1 MFIMYYFTMKNYLA
15 YKASAGSGKTFAL
28 TVRYITLLLMG
39 AKVKEILTLT
49 FTNKAANEMSERIY
63 KTLLN
68 LGNDEA
74 YLTAICEQSNLSK
87 EQILS
92 KKEFLVDEFTNSAL
106 SIFTIDKFI
115 NKILREFCGYI
126 GISDDFEIKEDDVEV
141 LSNKFL
147 QSLDIKNFDKLIDFS
162 LFEKKKYSSL
172 FDIFKNLLEKN
183 EDVKVLNIDASLINL
198 QKEEVL
204 NKAYKIKEFILN
216 CPVASDAAK
225 KAVDF
230 DSFDSLLSKGKT
242 WLIKDSAADFR
253 TFKKCSNDL
262 LEEYFSKLKDE
273 VSIYYKIRSGFSLS
287 RLFELYKLFK
297 DYKIQ
302 YNKSKNTLHFDDIS
316 NLTYEL
322 LSSKIEKDFLYFR
335 LDSSFSHILI
345 DEFQDTS
352 LLQYKILQP
361 LIEEILSG
369 SSENF
374 KTFFYVG
381 DTKQSIYRFR
391 GGKREL
397 FDYVLRTNSNVEV
410 EILNTNYRSCEAIV
424 NFVNESFNKLPFYE
438 YHDQF
443 AIHKNGFVQVIEDEA
458 LLEDDKYKNIAKQI
472 SILMQN
478 GVNSNDIAILTYTNN
493 DVLNLYSYLK
503 KMFPSLKITTEMT
516 SKLTN
521 QENVKAVIN
530 AIKFL
535 YFEED
540 IYKENVNAIIGKEPT
555 NNLKLDVDIK
565 KLNIQDIIY
574 KIAIDIDV
582 IDDNVVKLIELC
594 SSYKNIVDF
603 VYEIDKL
610 DASMQNSEQLG
621 LQILTI
627 FKSKGLEFHTV
638 LLLDRIKQKN
648 IDRSSLL
655 FEYDDVN
662 LKNIYYKISN
672 LENYNEDYKN
682 ALEKEKSLALEDE
695 LNILYVAMTRAKNN
709 MLIFK
714 KPEKSVFNLLN
725 LKSQTLG
732 DIVISENKSKNY
744 EKSEKVIYTPLTLG
758 TQEKPIAKTKDDT
771 DYTLH
776 AKYFGIVTHY
786 SLEMMNTFT
795 DESLSSAINLAKNRY
810 SSYLSKDDFF
820 NIKSRIS
827 KLLNNEEFKLL
838 TSDCEIS
845 KEQALIYK
853 NELKIIDL
861 LVKKE
866 DKLYIF
872 DYKTTK
878 DELEEHLLQVSHYKK
893 AIKEIFDTNE
903 VYSYIVYLKDDEV
916 KLKIV

>member
-1 MFIMYYFTMKNYLA
+1 MYYFNMKHYLA

-28 TVRYITLLLMG
+28 TVRYITLLLLG
-39 AKVKEILTLT
+39 AKVNEVLTLT

-63 KTLLN
+63 HTLLN

-74 YLTAICEQSNLSK
+74 YLSAICEQSNLTK
-87 EQILS
+87 EQILL
-92 KKEFLVDEFTNSAL
+92 KKDFLVDEFTNSAL

-147 QSLDIKNFDKLIDFS
+147 QSLDMKNFDKLIDFS

-183 EDVKVLNIDASLINL
+183 EEVKVLDIDVSLINL
-198 QKEEVL
+198 QKQEAL
-204 NKAYKIKEFILN
+204 NEAYKIKEFILN

-230 DSFDSLLSKGKT
+230 DSFNTLLDKGKT
-242 WLIKDSAADFR
+242 WLTKDSTADFR
-253 TFKKCSNDL
+253 TFKKCSNEL
-262 LEEYFSKLKDE
+262 LEGYFTKLKQE

-297 DYKIQ
+297 DYKIK
-302 YNKSKNTLHFDDIS
+302 YNKSKNSLHFDDIS

-335 LDSSFSHILI
+335 LDSKFSHILI

-369 SSENF
+369 QDETF

-397 FDYVLRTNSNVEV
+397 FDYVLKTNSNVEV
-410 EILNTNYRSCEAIV
+410 EVLNTNYRSCEAIV
-424 NFVNESFNKLPFYE
+424 NFVNSSFNKLTTYE

-443 AIHKNGFVQVIEDEA
+443 AIHKNGFVEVFEDDA
-458 LLEDDKYKNIAKQI
+458 LLEDDKYKNIAKKI
-472 SILMQN
+472 SNLMQN

-516 SKLTN
+516 SKLIN

-535 YFEED
+535 YFKED
-540 IYKENVNAIIGKEPT
+540 IYKENVNAIVGKMPSH
-555 NNLKLDVDIK
+555 NLILDVDIE
-565 KLNIQDIIY
+565 KLSIQDVIY
-574 KIAIDIDV
+574 NIAIDLDI
-582 IDDNVVKLIELC
+582 IDDNIIKLIELC

-648 IDRSSLL
+648 SDRSSLL
-655 FEYDDVN
+655 FEYDDVH

-672 LENYNEDYKN
+672 LENYNKEYKN
-682 ALEKEKSLALEDE
+682 ALEKEKGLAFEDE
-695 LNILYVAMTRAKNN
+695 LNILYVAMTRARNN
-709 MLIFK
+709 MIIFK
-714 KPEKSVFNLLN
+714 KPEKSVFDKLN
-725 LKSQTLG
+725 LKKEIIG
-732 DIVISENKSKNY
+732 NIVISENKSKNY
-744 EKSEKVIYTPLTLG
+744 EKVEKVAYSPLSLG
-758 TQEKPIAKTKDDT
+758 VQEKPISKTKDEN

-776 AKYFGIVTHY
+776 AKYFGIATHY
-786 SLEMMNTFT
+786 SLEMMNDFN
-795 DESLSSAINLAKNRY
+795 EKSLDTSISLAKNRY
-810 SSYLSKDDFF
+810 SSYLSNYDFSKIKD
-820 NIKSRIS
+820 RIF
-827 KLLNNEEFKLL
+827 KLISNNEFKSFV
-838 TSDCEIS
+838 SDCEIS

-861 LVKKE
+861 LVKK
-866 DKLYIF
+866 DNKLYIF

-878 DELEEHLLQVSHYKK
+878 DELEEHVFQVSHYKK
-893 AIKEIFDTNE
+893 AIKDIFDTNE
-903 VYSYIVYLKDDEV
+903 VYSYIIYLKEDEV
-916 KLKIV
+916 KLKAV

>member
-1 MFIMYYFTMKNYLA
+1 MKHYLA

-28 TVRYITLLLMG
+28 TVRYITLLLLG

-63 KTLLN
+63 HTLLN

-74 YLTAICEQSNLSK
+74 YLNAIIEQSNLTK

-92 KKEFLVDEFTNSAL
+92 KKEFLVEEFTNSAL

-147 QSLDIKNFDKLIDFS
+147 QSLDLKSFDKLIDFS

-183 EDVKVLNIDASLINL
+183 EEVKILDIDASLINL
-198 QKEEVL
+198 QKQEALKE
-204 NKAYKIKEFILN
+204 AYKIKEFILN
-216 CPVASDAAK
+216 SPVSSDAAK

-230 DSFDSLLSKGKT
+230 DSFDTLLEKGKT
-242 WLIKDSAADFR
+242 WLTKDCAADFR

-262 LEEYFSKLKDE
+262 LESYFSKLKDE
-273 VSIYYKIRSGFSLS
+273 VGIYYKIRSGFSLS

-297 DYKIQ
+297 DYKIK
-302 YNKSKNTLHFDDIS
+302 YNKSKNSLHFDDIS

-322 LSSKIEKDFLYFR
+322 LSSKIDKDFLYFR
-335 LDSSFSHILI
+335 LDSKFSHILI

-369 SSENF
+369 QKENF

-397 FDYVLRTNSNVEV
+397 FDYVLKTNSNVEV

-424 NFVNESFNKLPFYE
+424 NFVNESFNNLPTYE

-443 AIHKNGFVQVIEDEA
+443 AIHKNGFVEVYEDEV
-458 LLEDDKYKNIAKQI
+458 LLEDEKFKNIAKKI
-472 SILMQN
+472 STLMQN

-516 SKLTN
+516 SKLIN

-535 YFEED
+535 YFEES
-540 IYKENVNAIIGKEPT
+540 IYKENVNAIIGKAPSSD
-555 NNLKLDVDIK
+555 LFLDVDIK
-565 KLNIQDIIY
+565 KLSIQDVIY
-574 KIAIDIDV
+574 KIAMDLDI

-594 SSYKNIVDF
+594 SSYKNIVEF

-610 DASMQNSEQLG
+610 DASMQNSEQVG

-648 IDRSSLL
+648 SDRSSLL
-655 FEYDDVN
+655 FEYDDVH

-682 ALEKEKSLALEDE
+682 ALQKEKSLALEDE
-695 LNILYVAMTRAKNN
+695 LNILYVAMTRARNN
-709 MLIFK
+709 MIIFK
-714 KPEKSVFNLLN
+714 KEKKSVFDLLN
-725 LKSQTLG
+725 LKSQTIG

-744 EKSEKVIYTPLTLG
+744 EKIEKVTYTPLFLG
-758 TQEKPIAKTKDDT
+758 VQEKPISKANDEK

-776 AKYFGIVTHY
+776 AKYFGIATHY
-786 SLEMMNTFT
+786 SLEMMNTF
-795 DESLSSAINLAKNRY
+795 DKESLSTSVNLARNRY
-810 SSYLSKDDFF
+810 SSYLSSDDF
-820 NIKSRIS
+820 IKIENRIL
-827 KLLNNEEFKLL
+827 KLINDTEFKSL
-838 TSDCEIS
+838 TNDCEIS
-845 KEQALIYK
+845 KEQALIYR

-861 LVKKE
+861 LVKKDE
-866 DKLYIF
+866 KLYIF

-878 DELEEHLLQVSHYKK
+878 DELEEHIFQVSHYKK

-903 VYSYIVYLKDDEV
+903 VYSYIIYLKEDEV
-916 KLKIV
+916 KLKAV